1 MARVLIIYASRTG
14 NTEKMSRII
23 AEGVTGEGAEAM
35 VKDVDTATVD
45 DLAAADGIIIGSPVY
60 YGDMAAHVK
69 KLIDDSVTSHG
80 ELEGKVGAAFA
91 ASWNV
96 AGGNETTVLAI
107 LRAMLIHGMI
117 IQGDPE
123 GDHFGPVSIG
133 APDERVVAQCKRLG
147 SRVAVLVNKLAGSS

>member
-1 MARVLIIYASRTG
+1 MAKILILYCSRTG
-14 NTEKMSRII
+14 NTEKMAGMV
-23 AEGVTGEGAEAM
+23 AEGVKAEGLEAM
-35 VKDVDTATVD
+35 LKSVETATVD
-45 DLAAADGIIIGSPVY
+45 DLTGADGIVIGSPVY

-69 KLIDDSVTSHG
+69 KLFDDSVTSHG

-96 AGGNETTVLAI
+96 AGGNETTILSI

-133 APDERVVAQCKRLG
+133 APDERVVGQCKRMGQRLASLVKQLG
-147 SRVAVLVNKLAGSS
+147 DS

>member
-1 MARVLIIYASRTG
+1 MAKILILYCSRTG
-14 NTEKMSRII
+14 NTEKMAGMI
-23 AEGVTGEGAEAM
+23 AEGVKAEGLEAM
-35 VKDVDTATVD
+35 LKNVETATVD
-45 DLAAADGIIIGSPVY
+45 DLVGADGIVIGSPVY

-80 ELEGKVGAAFA
+80 ELEGKVGAAYA

-96 AGGNETTVLAI
+96 AGGNETTI
-107 LRAMLIHGMI
+107 LSILKAMLIHGMI

-133 APDERVVAQCKRLG
+133 APDERAIGQCKRMGQRL
-147 SRVAVLVNKLAGSS
+147 ATLVKKLENS